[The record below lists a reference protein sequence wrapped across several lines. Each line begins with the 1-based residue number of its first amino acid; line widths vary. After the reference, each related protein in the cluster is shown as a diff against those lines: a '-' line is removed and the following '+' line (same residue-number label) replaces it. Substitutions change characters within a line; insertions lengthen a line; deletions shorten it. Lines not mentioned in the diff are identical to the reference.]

1 VQACTIIARN
11 YTAQARV
18 LAASFAAH
26 NPGSSFSTLVIDG
39 PGPHP
44 PEPYEL
50 VLPADLDLHP
60 VEFRRMAAIYD
71 VMELATAVKPW
82 LLRYLLE
89 RGEPVVYL
97 DPDIELFGPITEA
110 AELADQHGIVLTPHI
125 AELVPHEA
133 RELVHQTVL
142 YSGIYNLG
150 FIAVSDS
157 ALPFLRWW
165 EQRLARECRIAPAEG
180 RFVDQRWADF
190 VPGVFDHYILRNP
203 AWNVAWWNLGRR
215 SLRENSN
222 GYQVDGEPLAFFHYS
237 GFDPRKPHLLSKF
250 QGDQPPILLSEE
262 PAIARICGEYASKL
276 FAAEFDVFSRQPYAF
291 DTFGPGIRLDL
302 RMRRLYRSA
311 LVESEEDGT
320 PEPPNPFDDEGSAF
334 IEWLREPDDT
344 IGGAATI
351 SRYLQKVRFDEPALL
366 QRFYDLRWI
375 SAEEYLEWVRLYG
388 WRVSRIPHELRPPRT
403 ERRDEDEPQRLEP
416 GVNVVGY
423 LRAELG
429 IGEAARMLMRGVD
442 SAGIPYSTFA
452 YEKTLSRQKH
462 ELDAQSERSLRYDTN
477 LICVNADQLPS
488 FTYDIGP
495 EFFRDRYSIGMW
507 FWELNTFPDHL
518 HGAFEVVQEVW
529 VASDFVRAAVAATTK
544 LPVLT
549 IPLPVETRQDLGEP
563 PPYIRPD
570 QFMFLFSFDFLS
582 VFDRKNPLG
591 VVEAF
596 QRAFEPSE
604 GPALVLKSINGEH
617 ALRELE
623 QLRYA
628 SRGRSDIV
636 VVDEYVS
643 AREKDALTARCDCY
657 VSLHR
662 SEGFG
667 LTMAEAM
674 AWGKPVIATGYS
686 GNLEFMD
693 GENSYLVPFTL
704 GETRE
709 TSRPYP
715 PALEWAEPD
724 LDEAARLMRHVYE
737 NPTEARK
744 KGARGQ
750 MRIRKDHS
758 PQRTGEFIAEQL
770 ERIEADRE
778 PRRDDGQ
785 TGPIEAGLPGLA
797 EAERFAQA
805 GPQATAAEGPH
816 GRLGEVARRTLF
828 RLLKPYTARHHE
840 FERGILEA
848 ISALDDKIVALD
860 ERIDRLQNEFT
871 DVEAD
876 RFDRIERLERR
887 VRAFEAATDRA
898 LSRVAGQPVL
908 EHAPREER

>member
-1 VQACTIIARN
+1 VRVNGCTIIARN

-18 LAASFAAH
+18 LAESFVAH
-26 NPGSSFSTLVIDG
+26 NPGSGFSTLIIDG

-44 PEPYEL
+44 TEPYEIL
-50 VLPADLDLHP
+50 LPEDLDLDQA
-60 VEFRRMAAIYD
+60 EFQRMAAIYG

-82 LLRYLLE
+82 LLRHLLE

-97 DPDIELFGPITEA
+97 DPDIELFAPITEA
-110 AELADQHGIVLTPHI
+110 AELADRHGIVLTPHI
-125 AELVPHEA
+125 AELVPYEA

-150 FIAVSDS
+150 FIAVSES

-165 EQRLARECRIAPAEG
+165 EQRLARECRIAPTEG

-190 VPGVFDHYILRNP
+190 VPGMFAHYILRNP

-215 SLRENSN
+215 SLREEGN
-222 GYQVDGEPLAFFHYS
+222 GYLVDGEPLAFFHYS

-250 QGDQPPILLSEE
+250 QGDKPPILLSEK
-262 PAIARICGEYASKL
+262 PALARICNEYASKL
-276 FAAEFDVFSRQPYAF
+276 FGAEFEVFSQQPYAF
-291 DTFGPGIRLDL
+291 DTFGPEIRLDL

-311 LVESEEDGT
+311 LLESEEEGT
-320 PEPPNPFDDEGSAF
+320 SQPPNPFADDEGSAF
-334 IEWLREPDDT
+334 IEWLRQPEDT

-351 SRYLQKVRFDEPALL
+351 SRYLQKLRFDEPELAKH
-366 QRFYDLRWI
+366 FYDVRWI
-375 SAEEYLEWVRLYG
+375 SADDYLEWVRLHG
-388 WRVSRIPHELRPPRT
+388 WRESKIPHELRPPRQEPHEEHES
-403 ERRDEDEPQRLEP
+403 ERLAP

-429 IGEAARMLMRGVD
+429 IGEAARMLVRGID
-442 SAGIPYSTFA
+442 SAGIPHSTFA
-452 YEKTLSRQKH
+452 YEKTLSRQRH
-462 ELDAQSERSLRYDTN
+462 ELATASERLLRHDTN
-477 LICVNADQLPS
+477 LICVNADQIPS

-495 EFFRDRYSIGMW
+495 DFFRDRYSIGMW
-507 FWELNTFPDHL
+507 FWELNTFPEHL
-518 HGAFEVVQEVW
+518 HQAFDVLQEVW
-529 VASDFVRAAVAATTK
+529 VASDFVRAAVAGETK

-563 PPYIRPD
+563 PPYIPPD
-570 QFMFLFSFDFLS
+570 RFMFLFSFDFLS

-596 QRAFEPSE
+596 QRAFEPE
-604 GPALVLKSINGEH
+604 DGPALVLKSINGEH
-617 ALRELE
+617 ALGELE

-628 SRGRSDIV
+628 ARGRSDII
-636 VVDEYVS
+636 VVDEYLS
-643 AREKDALTARCDCY
+643 ASEKDALTARCECY

-693 GENSYLVPFTL
+693 DDNSYLVPFRR
-704 GETRE
+704 GATRT

-715 PALEWAEPD
+715 PGLEWAEPD
-724 LDEAARLMRHVYE
+724 LAEAARLMRHVYE
-737 NPTEARK
+737 NPIEARD

-758 PQRTGEFIAEQL
+758 PQRTGEFIAERLDQ
-770 ERIEADRE
+770 IEADRE
-778 PRRDDGQ
+778 PSADDIQ
-785 TGPIEAGLPGLA
+785 DDAIEARLSGLA
-797 EAERFAQA
+797 EAARFVEA
-805 GPQATAAEGPH
+805 GPEATLTEGPH
-816 GRLGEVARRTLF
+816 GRLGETARRALF
-828 RLLKPYTARHHE
+828 RLLKPYTMRRRE
-840 FERGILEA
+840 VDRSVLEA
-848 ISALDDKIVALD
+848 IAMLD
-860 ERIDRLQNEFT
+860 EKIDRLQDEFT

-876 RFDRIERLERR
+876 RFDRVARLERR
-887 VRAFEAATDRA
+887 ARAFEAATERA
-898 LSRVAGQPVL
+898 LSHLAGKTVL
-908 EHAPREER
+908 QDVPREDSDL